1 MTTKLDSPTI
11 ALALALGLL
20 ALAPAHAQ
28 APLTGDLVLWADA
41 SHPAVYPPTT
51 ACDDAGVCAAFW
63 PVAEDAQNAQID
75 LLGSVVSPGGIT
87 ALALLRKGGFISAP
101 IAVGMQEGFAV
112 FYDEVLTPSLSAT
125 VLQLFAEDLSPARPP
140 ILLPPLAG
148 RGATY
153 AGTSSVARTSDG
165 FALLGQSAP
174 REGLYVSLA
183 FVDTDGRLLRPPA
196 QLSPPGL
203 NWGLGLAVQPEGS
216 LVAVYSSQ
224 TAVPRGCSQVF
235 VRSIASSGRLL
246 LGPAVPV
253 ADTSCF
259 QAYPTVGVA
268 ADGTFLVA
276 WTSARVNSRPAA
288 IVAERFSARARP
300 LGRLFRVSQ
309 SVAALLPVV
318 SVDPSNHYFVV
329 WEGRDP
335 SDAADDIKGRWLEAD
350 GTPITPELTLND
362 AQGDLDHLDQ
372 GAPQLAVAIGGFAVV
387 TWQGSVP
394 SNLNPAASSVA
405 RVFTTPP

>member
-1 MTTKLDSPTI
+1 M
-11 ALALALGLL
+11 LALALGL
-20 ALAPAHAQ
+20 PAFAAARAQ
-28 APLTGDLVLWADA
+28 APLTGDLALWTGA
-41 SHPAVYPPTT
+41 SYPALSPPTT

-63 PVAEDAQNAQID
+63 TISEDAQNAETD

-87 ALALLRKGGFISAP
+87 APALLRHGGFISEP
-101 IAVGMQEGFAV
+101 IAVGMQQGFAV
-112 FYDEVLTPSLSAT
+112 FYAAASSSPISAP
-125 VLQLFAEDLSPARPP
+125 VLQLFGEDLSPAGPP
-140 ILLPPLAG
+140 ILLQGLGAHGDTFAG
-148 RGATY
+148 V
-153 AGTSSVARTSDG
+153 SSMVRTPDG

-174 REGLYVSLA
+174 RRESGLYVSLA
-183 FVDTDGRLLRPPA
+183 FVDTAGRLLRPPV

-203 NWGLGLAVQPEGS
+203 NWGFGLAVQPEGS

-224 TAVPRGCSQVF
+224 TAIPRGCSHVF

-246 LGPAVPV
+246 LGPAVAV
-253 ADTSCF
+253 ADTSCV

-335 SDAADDIKGRWLEAD
+335 SGAADDIKGRWLEAD
-350 GTPITPELTLND
+350 GTPITPELTLNE
-362 AQGDLDHLDQ
+362 AQDDLDHLAQ
-372 GAPQLAVAIGGFAVV
+372 GAPQVAVAIGGFAVV
-387 TWQGSVP
+387 TWQSAVP
-394 SNLNPAASSVA
+394 GNLNPVASSIA

>member
-1 MTTKLDSPTI
+1 M
-11 ALALALGLL
+11 LALALGLL
-20 ALAPAHAQ
+20 ALSPARAQ
-28 APLTGDLVLWADA
+28 APLTGDLVLWTDA

-63 PVAEDAQNAQID
+63 PISEDAQNAQID
-75 LLGSVVSPGGIT
+75 LLGSVVSPGGVT
-87 ALALLRKGGFISAP
+87 APTLLRKGGFISAP

-112 FYDEVLTPSLSAT
+112 FYDEILTPSISAT
-125 VLQLFAEDLSPARPP
+125 VLQFFAEDLSPARPP

-153 AGTSSVARTSDG
+153 AGTSSVARTPDG

-174 REGLYVSLA
+174 REGGLYVSLA
-183 FVDTDGRLLRPPA
+183 FVDTDGRLLRPPV

-203 NWGLGLAVQPEGS
+203 NLGLGLAAQPKGS

-224 TAVPRGCSQVF
+224 TAISRGCSQVF

-246 LGPAVPV
+246 LGPAVAV
-253 ADTSCF
+253 ADRSCF
-259 QAYPTVGVA
+259 QAFPTVGVA

-276 WTSARVNSRPAA
+276 WTSARVNSRPEA

-300 LGRLFRVSQ
+300 LGKLFRVSQ

-318 SVDPSNHYFVV
+318 SPF
-329 WEGRDP
+329 R
-335 SDAADDIKGRWLEAD
+335 
-350 GTPITPELTLND
+350 
-362 AQGDLDHLDQ
+362 
-372 GAPQLAVAIGGFAVV
+372 
-387 TWQGSVP
+387 
-394 SNLNPAASSVA
+394 
-405 RVFTTPP
+405 